1 MKNIWMGETMKNIL
15 IVIHALGC
23 GGAEKS
29 LISLMERLP
38 YDEWNI
44 DLIVASPNGL
54 YMDKIPHRVNQITE
68 LYDLENYSTELKQ
81 RRKKSM
87 RF

>member
-68 LYDLENYSTELKQ
+68 LYDL
-81 RRKKSM
+81 KSI
-87 RF
+87 

>member
-1 MKNIWMGETMKNIL
+1 MKNIL

-54 YMDKIPHRVNQITE
+54 YMDIILP
-68 LYDLENYSTELKQ
+68 S
-81 RRKKSM
+81 
-87 RF
+87 